1 MEAQRITTRRS
12 YFSWISWGAIFAGLV
27 VGLATHMLLTLLG
40 IAAGLTAVEPQAA
53 EPVGSVPLGTGIWAG
68 ISMLISA
75 FVGGYV
81 AARMSGLSRLADGI
95 FHGFVAWG
103 VTTLLFAYLATTAMG
118 NLLGGAFG
126 VLGQGVKGVGQVA
139 ASAASASAQNGASQS
154 GGLTAQLEALIKG
167 DDASGG
173 TITPE
178 ALNQV
183 QDRLKAGDR
192 EGAVT
197 TMVNQMGFT
206 PERANQVADQGLA
219 LYGHNEQVSQQA
231 KQAADKAVDTLA
243 AASWWLFFGILLSMA
258 LGIWGG
264 AVGVR
269 TTSHRT
275 TDNINTLR
283 TTST

>member
-27 VGLATHMLLTLLG
+27 VGTASYMLLTLLG
-40 IAAGLTAVEPQAA
+40 IAAGLSAIDPQSA
-53 EPVGSVPLGTGIWAG
+53 EPVGSVPIATGIWTG
-68 ISMLISA
+68 VSMWISA

-118 NLLGGAFG
+118 SLLGGAVG
-126 VLGQGVKGVGQVA
+126 MLGQGLKTVGQGVTA
-139 ASAASASAQNGASQS
+139 TATSNAGGGGAMS
-154 GGLTAQLEALIKG
+154 QLETLIKG
-167 DDASGG
+167 DNASAGN
-173 TITPE
+173 ITTE
-178 ALNQV
+178 SLNQL
-183 QDRLKAGDR
+183 QDRLRQGDR
-192 EGAVT
+192 AGAVSL
-197 TMVNQMGFT
+197 MVEQMGFSSD
-206 PERANQVADQGLA
+206 RANTVADQGLA
-219 LYGHNEQVSQQA
+219 LYGQSPQA
-231 KQAADKAVDTLA
+231 RQAADQAVNTLA

-269 TTSHRT
+269 TTSHRST
-275 TDNINTLR
+275 ESANTLR
-283 TTST
+283 TT